1 VKKLLLLIAATVA
14 LAMSAT
20 AQAAATIQT
29 ETFDA
34 IVTACNGDPIHVT
47 GTLLDVFTETTTPSG
62 GFAVSAHFQPQGI
75 KGVDLVTGTV
85 FLATGLTR
93 DIQITTPRGG
103 ATETFVNRFHI
114 QATRGA
120 ESFIVSETF
129 HITINANGQITV
141 LIDNF
146 KSTC

>member
-1 VKKLLLLIAATVA
+1 VKKLFLLFAGTVA
-14 LAMSAT
+14 LTIPAT
-20 AQAAATIQT
+20 AQASATIQT

-62 GFAVSAHFQPQGI
+62 GFVVSAHFQPQGS
-75 KGVDLVTGTV
+75 KGVDLVTGTI
-85 FLATGLTR
+85 FHATGLTR
-93 DIQITTPRGG
+93 EIQITTPRGG

-114 QATRGA
+114 QATTGA
-120 ESFIVSETF
+120 QSFIVSETF